1 MKRICWLLILILLIG
16 LTGCAGE
23 PDKVE
28 EMQEEETVEV
38 VEEEVPKAEP
48 PEEPEAMEAEEE
60 PSQPIGWDLLQ
71 GLVTR
76 EYQTL
81 LVATELSG
89 EKGLVAKTTAYYK
102 ELNVRTETE
111 VPDQQKYVMII
122 RGEDG
127 LAYQYTEGMDK
138 GIMVAYESVED
149 MVSPEMEAGMELP
162 DLDEIRDKF
171 NESMIVREEKL
182 DGRDVIY
189 VEFSEMGDVL
199 NQVMVKLWF
208 LKENGYPI
216 RQEMYSDGKLL
227 MRSNVTRL
235 EMDISLEDS
244 LFVPPDNVDFI
255 AIMTENGFGMPE
267 VPMPDTN

>member
-16 LTGCAGE
+16 FTGCAEE
-23 PDKVE
+23 PENVQG
-28 EMQEEETVEV
+28 MQEEENIEV
-38 VEEEVPKAEP
+38 IEEEVPKAEP

-102 ELNVRTETE
+102 DMNMRTETE
-111 VPDQQKYVMII
+111 VPDQQKYVMIV

-127 LAYQYTEGMDK
+127 FAYQYTEGMDK
-138 GIMVAYESVED
+138 GIMVSYESVED
-149 MVSPEMEAGMELP
+149 MVSPEMEQGMEPP
-162 DLDEIRDKF
+162 DLEEIRDKF

-182 DGRDVIY
+182 DGQDVIY

-199 NQVMVKLWF
+199 NQVVVKLWF

-235 EMDISLEDS
+235 EMNISLEDD

-255 AIMTENGFGMPE
+255 EIMTENGFGMPE
-267 VPMPDTN
+267 VPMPDAN